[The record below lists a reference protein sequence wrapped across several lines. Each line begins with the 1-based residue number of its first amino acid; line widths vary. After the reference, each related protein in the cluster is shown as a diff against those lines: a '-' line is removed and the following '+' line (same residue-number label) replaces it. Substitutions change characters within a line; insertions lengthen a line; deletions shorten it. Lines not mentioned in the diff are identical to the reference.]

1 MRTVYGTAKSGLLEM
16 EQFVNVLNN
25 KPDDNELY
33 ANYNMPE
40 DGVNYF
46 ERLLPFWD
54 FTDEARE
61 CHILKTK

>member
-1 MRTVYGTAKSGLLEM
+1 M
-16 EQFVNVLNN
+16 EQFVNLLNN